1 MGKAAAGGGF
11 AVVVVVCMPG
21 AARRRELVGRNI
33 VPGTRNGRK
42 RHQAVSLS
50 PSRRGR
56 LRESV
61 FKGGAGRAHVARA
74 ILLLLRSESMTASTS
89 SSDSTLAV
97 WPTKTDWRSMMGSD
111 ETMVGQGT
119 AAGLGAW
126 PFWFL
131 FATGALPSPPPLL
144 GAAAAAASR

>member
-33 VPGTRNGRK
+33 VPGTRSGRK

-61 FKGGAGRAHVARA
+61 CKGGAGGGSRCSGDFAVAEERVHDRFD
-74 ILLLLRSESMTASTS
+74 LFERLDLGSMA
-89 SSDSTLAV
+89 D
-97 WPTKTDWRSMMGSD
+97 KD
-111 ETMVGQGT
+111 
-119 AAGLGAW
+119 
-126 PFWFL
+126 
-131 FATGALPSPPPLL
+131 
-144 GAAAAAASR
+144 